1 MGKEV
6 RNGKGG
12 QEWERRSG
20 MGKEVKNGKGG
31 EEWERR

>member
-12 QEWERRSG
+12 EEWERSLG
-20 MGKEVKNGKGG
+20 MGKEVRN
-31 EEWERR
+31 ERHYRS

>member
-12 QEWERRSG
+12 EEWERRSG
-20 MGKEVKNGKGG
+20 MGKEVRNGKGA
-31 EEWERR
+31 